1 MDHLTGPNDENWFD
15 FTAEFKATDS
25 TGDEVPGDFQVKVVD
40 DVPDAVDNTA
50 SVSEVVGDPQNVTL
64 VVDVSASI
72 SGSALNDMTA
82 GLKAL
87 VAPYAALGL
96 PFPVTLIPF
105 AASLG
110 ASETYSF
117 SSATDDG
124 YLEQIGRAPCRARGG
139 QSV

>member
-1 MDHLTGPNDENWFD
+1 MAHLSDPNDENGFYV
-15 FTAEFKATDS
+15 TAEVKATDS

-72 SGSALNDMTA
+72 SGSEFNDMTA

-87 VAPYAALGL
+87 VAQYAALGL
-96 PFPVTLIPF
+96 PITVTLIPF
-105 AASLG
+105 ADSV
-110 ASETYSF
+110 E
-117 SSATDDG
+117 
-124 YLEQIGRAPCRARGG
+124 IGRASCRERVC
-139 QSV
+139 QYV

>member
-72 SGSALNDMTA
+72 SGSEFNDMTA

-87 VAPYAALGL
+87 VAQYAALG
-96 PFPVTLIPF
+96 
-105 AASLG
+105 
-110 ASETYSF
+110 
-117 SSATDDG
+117 
-124 YLEQIGRAPCRARGG
+124 QIGRASCRERVC
-139 QSV
+139 QYV

>member
-1 MDHLTGPNDENWFD
+1 MHICFFCFKQETAYEMRISDWSSYVFSSDLDHLSGPNDENWFD
-15 FTAEFKATDS
+15 VTAEFNATDS

-72 SGSALNDMTA
+72 SGSAFNDMTA

-87 VAPYAALGL
+87 VAQYAALGL
-96 PFPVTLIPF
+96 PITVTDRKSTRLN
-105 AASLG
+105 
-110 ASETYSF
+110 
-117 SSATDDG
+117 SSH
-124 YLEQIGRAPCRARGG
+124 
-139 QSV
+139 